1 MLFSS
6 CNFTIKTLKGILVE
20 VKGILVEVTILVF
33 SVLASLNSIE
43 PACGCGESVSCDG
56 MELAVVGDP
65 MATASSKLLRGFWRW
80 TTSFTSPDRQVQLR
94 TVVEFQV

>member
-20 VKGILVEVTILVF
+20 VTIFVF

-43 PACGCGESVSCDG
+43 PARRCGESGSGDG
-56 MELAVVGDP
+56 MELAVVGGP
-65 MATASSKLLRGFWRW
+65 TATASSKLLRGFWRW
-80 TTSFTSPDRQVQLR
+80 TMSFTSPDRQVQLR

>member
-6 CNFTIKTLKGILVE
+6 CNFTINTLKGILVE
-20 VKGILVEVTILVF
+20 VTIFVF

-43 PACGCGESVSCDG
+43 PACGCGELGNGDG
-56 MELAVVGDP
+56 MELAVVGGP
-65 MATASSKLLRGFWRW
+65 TATASSKLLRGFWRW
-80 TTSFTSPDRQVQLR
+80 AMSFTSPDRQVQLR